1 MTSNCMGTSNQK
13 SNEKWIGLTILGI
26 GVLILLRNLDFPV
39 PTIFFSWPMILIGIG
54 LVVALKENFKGNAWI
69 ILMGLGAFFL
79 FIRMHPE
86 WNLRSFIAPAILIA
100 IGLSFLLRRGRAGIT
115 DRRKDAI
122 AAEDIPYATTDSS
135 SFTTSTSS
143 TSSASVEDE
152 DSIDIAAVFGAVKRN
167 VYSKNFKGGESVAV
181 FGGSEI
187 NLSNADFTG
196 TIKLEV
202 VNVFGGTTL
211 FVPAHWQIRSEVVA
225 IFGAIEDKR
234 QRPAGVSTDKILVI
248 EGFVMFGG
256 IDIKSI

>member
-1 MTSNCMGTSNQK
+1 MGTNNR
-13 SNEKWIGLTILGI
+13 SNEKWIGLTILGV
-26 GVLILLRNLDFPV
+26 GVLILLRNLNLPI
-39 PTIFFSWPMILIGIG
+39 PTVFFSWPMILIAIG
-54 LVVALKENFKGNAWI
+54 LVVALKDNFKGNSWI

-79 FIRMHPE
+79 FIKTHPE
-86 WNLRSFIAPAILIA
+86 WNLRIFIAPAILIA
-100 IGLSFLLRRGRAGIT
+100 IGLSFLF
-115 DRRKDAI
+115 RRKGGFIIDKRKDSI
-122 AAEDIPYATTDSS
+122 TTETIPYTTDSS
-135 SFTTSTSS
+135 TSGTT
-143 TSSASVEDE
+143 AVEDE
-152 DSIDIAAVFGAVKRN
+152 DKIDVAAVFGAVKRN

-187 NLSNADFTG
+187 NLAHADFNG
-196 TIKLEV
+196 TVKLEV

>member
-1 MTSNCMGTSNQK
+1 MTHNCMGANNR
-13 SNEKWIGLTILGI
+13 SNEKWIGLTILGV
-26 GVLILLRNLDFPV
+26 GVVILLRNLDLPI
-39 PTIFFSWPMILIGIG
+39 PTVFFSWPMILIAIG
-54 LVVALKENFKGNAWI
+54 LVVALKDNFKGNAWI

-79 FIRMHPE
+79 FVKMHPE
-86 WNLRSFIAPAILIA
+86 WNLRTFIAPAILIA
-100 IGLSFLLRRGRAGIT
+100 IGLSFLF
-115 DRRKDAI
+115 RRKGGFIIDKRRDSI
-122 AAEDIPYATTDSS
+122 ASQETSYTTDH
-135 SFTTSTSS
+135 
-143 TSSASVEDE
+143 SATGDIEDE
-152 DSIDIAAVFGAVKRN
+152 DNIDIAAVFGAVKRH

-187 NLSNADFTG
+187 NLAHADFNG
-196 TIKLEV
+196 MVKLEV

>member
-1 MTSNCMGTSNQK
+1 MTDNCMGTNSK
-13 SNEKWIGLTILGI
+13 SNEKWIGLIILGV
-26 GVLILLRNLDFPV
+26 GVIILLRNLHLPV
-39 PTIFFSWPMILIGIG
+39 PTIFFSWPVILIAIG
-54 LVVALKENFKGNAWI
+54 LVVALKDNFKGNAWI
-69 ILMGLGAFFL
+69 ILMGFGAFFL
-79 FIRMHPE
+79 FIKMHPE

-100 IGLSFLLRRGRAGIT
+100 IGLGFLFRRKGSAVV
-115 DRRKDAI
+115 DKRKDAVV
-122 AAEDIPYATTDSS
+122 ADTVSYTTD
-135 SFTTSTSS
+135 TNTSTSIDE
-143 TSSASVEDE
+143 EDKV
-152 DSIDIAAVFGAVKRN
+152 DVAAVFGAVKRN

-187 NLSNADFTG
+187 NLAHADFTG
-196 TIKLEV
+196 TVKLEI

>member
-1 MTSNCMGTSNQK
+1 MGTNNK
-13 SNEKWIGLTILGI
+13 ANEKWIGITILGVGI
-26 GVLILLRNLDFPV
+26 LFLLRNFNFPI
-39 PTIFFSWPMILIGIG
+39 PTVFFSWPMILIAIG
-54 LVVALKENFKGNAWI
+54 LVVALKDKFKGNAWI

-79 FIRMHPE
+79 FLKSHPE
-86 WNLRSFIAPAILIA
+86 WNLRSFILPAILIA
-100 IGLSFLLRRGRAGIT
+100 IGLSFLF
-115 DRRKDAI
+115 RRKGGFI
-122 AAEDIPYATTDSS
+122 ADKRKDTIIDETFSYNEGTASAAVGEEDK
-135 SFTTSTSS
+135 
-143 TSSASVEDE
+143 
-152 DSIDIAAVFGAVKRN
+152 IDIAAVFGAVKRN
-167 VYSKNFKGGESVAV
+167 VYSKNFQGGESVAV

-187 NLSNADFTG
+187 NLAHADFNG

>member
-1 MTSNCMGTSNQK
+1 MGSATKK
-13 SNEKWIGLTILGI
+13 SNEKWIGLIILAV
-26 GVLILLRNLDFPV
+26 GVIILLRNLDLSLPDFL
-39 PTIFFSWPMILIGIG
+39 FSWPMILI
-54 LVVALKENFKGNAWI
+54 VVGFIVAVKEEFKGVNWL
-69 ILMGLGAFFL
+69 ILMGLGGFFL
-79 FIRMHPE
+79 VLKMVPD
-86 WNLRSFIAPAILIA
+86 WNLRNFIAPAILIA
-100 IGLSFLLRRGRAGIT
+100 IGLSFLFRRSKVSIGNER
-115 DRRKDAI
+115 DDSL
-122 AAEDIPYATTDSS
+122 AETFSSSTDS
-135 SFTTSTSS
+135 FSTSS
-143 TSSASVEDE
+143 VEEE
-152 DSIDIAAVFGAVKRN
+152 DIIDAAVVFGAVKKN
-167 VYSKNFKGGESVAV
+167 VYSKNFKGGESVAI

-187 NLSNADFTG
+187 NLTHADFAG

>member
-1 MTSNCMGTSNQK
+1 MGTNNR
-13 SNEKWIGLTILGI
+13 SNEKWIGLTILGV
-26 GVLILLRNLDFPV
+26 GVLILLRNLNLPV
-39 PTIFFSWPMILIGIG
+39 PTVFFSWPMILIAIG
-54 LVVALKENFKGNAWI
+54 LVVALKDNFKGNSWI

-79 FIRMHPE
+79 FIKMHPE
-86 WNLRSFIAPAILIA
+86 WNLRIFIAPAILIA
-100 IGLSFLLRRGRAGIT
+100 IGLSFLF
-115 DRRKDAI
+115 RRKGGFIADKRKDSI
-122 AAEDIPYATTDSS
+122 AAETISYTTD
-135 SFTTSTSS
+135 TS
-143 TSSASVEDE
+143 AAGDIDDE
-152 DSIDIAAVFGAVKRN
+152 DKIDIAAVFGAVKRN

-187 NLSNADFTG
+187 NLAHADFNG
-196 TIKLEV
+196 TVKLEV

>member
-1 MTSNCMGTSNQK
+1 MGSTTKK
-13 SNEKWIGLTILGI
+13 SSEKWIGLTILAV
-26 GVLILLRNLDFPV
+26 GVIILLRNLDLSLPDFL
-39 PTIFFSWPMILIGIG
+39 FSWPMILIVVG
-54 LVVALKENFKGNAWI
+54 LIVAFKEQFKGVNWL
-69 ILMGLGAFFL
+69 ILMGLGGFFL
-79 FIRMHPE
+79 SSKIAPD
-86 WNLRSFIAPAILIA
+86 WNLRNFIAPAILIA
-100 IGLSFLLRRGRAGIT
+100 IGLSFLFRRSKVTIGNERDDSIT
-115 DRRKDAI
+115 
-122 AAEDIPYATTDSS
+122 AESLPYSS
-135 SFTTSTSS
+135 DTFSTSS
-143 TSSASVEDE
+143 VQEEDI
-152 DSIDIAAVFGAVKRN
+152 IDAAVVFGAVKKN
-167 VYSKNFKGGESVAV
+167 VYSKNFKGGESVAI

-187 NLSNADFTG
+187 NLTHADFTG

>member
-1 MTSNCMGTSNQK
+1 MGTNNR
-13 SNEKWIGLTILGI
+13 SNEKWIGLTILGV
-26 GVLILLRNLDFPV
+26 GVLILLRNLNLPI
-39 PTIFFSWPMILIGIG
+39 PTVFFSWPMILIAIG
-54 LVVALKENFKGNAWI
+54 LVVALKDNFKGNSWI

-79 FIRMHPE
+79 FIKTHPE
-86 WNLRSFIAPAILIA
+86 WNLRIFIAPAILIA
-100 IGLSFLLRRGRAGIT
+100 IGLSFLF
-115 DRRKDAI
+115 RRKGGFIADKRKDSFAA
-122 AAEDIPYATTDSS
+122 AAETTSYTTD
-135 SFTTSTSS
+135 TST
-143 TSSASVEDE
+143 VGDIDDE
-152 DSIDIAAVFGAVKRN
+152 DKIDIAAVFGAVKRN

-187 NLSNADFTG
+187 NLAHADFNG
-196 TIKLEV
+196 TVKLEV

>member
-1 MTSNCMGTSNQK
+1 MTSNCMGTNNK
-13 SNEKWIGLTILGI
+13 SNEKWIGLTILGV
-26 GVLILLRNLDFPV
+26 GVLILLRNLNLPI
-39 PTIFFSWPMILIGIG
+39 PTVFFSWPMILIAIG
-54 LVVALKENFKGNAWI
+54 LIVALKDNFKGNAWI

-79 FIRMHPE
+79 FIKTHPE
-86 WNLRSFIAPAILIA
+86 WNLSSFIAPAILIA
-100 IGLSFLLRRGRAGIT
+100 IGLSFLLRRKGGFII
-115 DRRKDAI
+115 DKRKDSI
-122 AAEDIPYATTDSS
+122 EAETISYTTD
-135 SFTTSTSS
+135 TSNSSS
-143 TSSASVEDE
+143 TSLDEEDK
-152 DSIDIAAVFGAVKRN
+152 IDVAAVFGAVKRN

-187 NLSNADFTG
+187 NLAHADFNG
-196 TIKLEV
+196 TVKLEV

>member
-1 MTSNCMGTSNQK
+1 K
-13 SNEKWIGLTILGI
+13 SNEKWIGLTILGVGI
-26 GVLILLRNLDFPV
+26 LILLRNLHLPV
-39 PTIFFSWPMILIGIG
+39 PTIFFSWPMILIAIG
-54 LVVALKENFKGNAWI
+54 LVVALKDNFKGNAWI

-86 WNLRSFIAPAILIA
+86 WNLRTFIAPAILIA
-100 IGLSFLLRRGRAGIT
+100 IGLSFLF
-115 DRRKDAI
+115 RRKGGFIIDKRKDSI
-122 AAEDIPYATTDSS
+122 AAEATSYTTDNSI
-135 SFTTSTSS
+135 
-143 TSSASVEDE
+143 AGDIDDE
-152 DSIDIAAVFGAVKRN
+152 DKIDIAAVFGAVKRN

-187 NLSNADFTG
+187 NLAHADFNG
-196 TIKLEV
+196 TVKLEV

-211 FVPAHWQIRSEVVA
+211 FIPAHWQIRSEVVA

-256 IDIKSI
+256 IDIKSL

>member
-1 MTSNCMGTSNQK
+1 MGSSTKK
-13 SNEKWIGLTILGI
+13 STEKWIGLTVLAV
-26 GVLILLRNLDFPV
+26 GVIILLRNLDLPLPDFL
-39 PTIFFSWPMILIGIG
+39 FSWPMILI
-54 LVVALKENFKGNAWI
+54 VVGFIVAIKEEFKGVNWI

-79 FIRMHPE
+79 ALKIVPD
-86 WNLRSFIAPAILIA
+86 WNLRNFIAPAILIA
-100 IGLSFLLRRGRAGIT
+100 IGLSFLFRRSKVTIGNQQ
-115 DRRKDAI
+115 DENI
-122 AAEDIPYATTDSS
+122 AAEPASYSTDS
-135 SFTTSTSS
+135 FST
-143 TSSASVEDE
+143 ASVQEEDV
-152 DSIDIAAVFGAVKRN
+152 IDAAVVFGAVKKN

-187 NLSNADFTG
+187 NLTHADFTG
-196 TIKLEV
+196 TVKLEV